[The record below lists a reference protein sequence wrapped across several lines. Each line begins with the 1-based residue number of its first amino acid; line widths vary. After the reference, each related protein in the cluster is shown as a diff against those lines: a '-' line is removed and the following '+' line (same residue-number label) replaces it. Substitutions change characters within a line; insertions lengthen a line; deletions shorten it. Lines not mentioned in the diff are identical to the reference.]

1 MYYLFNIISIIE
13 ENMKELYMK
22 YYSKNLFNLFN
33 RKIYKD
39 YLNKYENLLFSCY
52 QKVEDNIMYEKN
64 ASFIFDL
71 NNQEY
76 KQLEI
81 CNALKLYQKKE
92 KELINKNKGYQKND
106 VLWAVY
112 NELKLKYEYQ
122 NDLTMLSVIFDKQT
136 DILME
141 ESKNNQALNTFL
153 CSLYCLLY
161 NYELSTKKINL
172 FDRHFNSRRVKR
184 LKELI
189 EKNNISKNELINYF
203 DLCILENVPNIYNSK
218 KSKCIINEI
227 LRRI

>member
-1 MYYLFNIISIIE
+1 
-13 ENMKELYMK
+13 MKELYMK

-81 CNALKLYQKKE
+81 CNALKLYQKTE

-122 NDLTMLSVIFDKQT
+122 NDLTI
-136 DILME
+136 
-141 ESKNNQALNTFL
+141 
-153 CSLYCLLY
+153 
-161 NYELSTKKINL
+161 ELFGN
-172 FDRHFNSRRVKR
+172 
-184 LKELI
+184 
-189 EKNNISKNELINYF
+189 
-203 DLCILENVPNIYNSK
+203 
-218 KSKCIINEI
+218 
-227 LRRI
+227 